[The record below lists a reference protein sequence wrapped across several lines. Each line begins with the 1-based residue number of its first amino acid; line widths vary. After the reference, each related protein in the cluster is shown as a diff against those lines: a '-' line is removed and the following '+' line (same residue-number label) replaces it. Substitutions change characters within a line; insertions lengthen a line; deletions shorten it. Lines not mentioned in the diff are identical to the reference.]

1 MLDVVRLPQRNLRA
15 LHISS
20 VGLLNNLIRF
30 ATTGA
35 FLTSLAEDIEK
46 AKVRS
51 AIIVRAGSSSD
62 CPL

>member
-1 MLDVVRLPQRNLRA
+1 MLFVYPNETYGR